1 MTDGTPETPDRCP
14 YPRPFS
20 WYFSDCPAF
29 MPRLHL
35 PTDIRGNPLLAHWT
49 CAHLASR
56 RLPDGGFYPACILGS
71 AAERAAWAA
80 SMENE
85 RLASIRLA
93 RVELSQAIR
102 PHLERL
108 REVSVRGHGA
118 LEGTKRAEARAAWSG
133 LSAAFAAF
141 VEGHSELFEQAGI
154 DADALGRCFA
164 EGTEEFSTRVPGRRW
179 EMSETVV
186 RRYPWPI
193 QAFFR
198 PDLARERPPGGTAP
212 PG

>member
-1 MTDGTPETPDRCP
+1 MSEATPEVPDRCP

-20 WYFSDCPAF
+20 WYFADCPAF

-35 PTDIRGNPLLAHWT
+35 PTDIRGNPLHANWT

-56 RLPDGGFYPACILGS
+56 RLPDGGFYPGCILGS

-80 SMENE
+80 QMKNE
-85 RLASIRLA
+85 RLAAIRLA

-108 REVSVRGHGA
+108 REVSVGSYGA
-118 LEGTKRAEARAAWSG
+118 LEGVKRAEVRAAWSG
-133 LSAAFAAF
+133 LSAAFDGF
-141 VEGHSELFEQAGI
+141 VKGHAGLFEQAGI
-154 DADALGRCFA
+154 NGDALRRCFA
-164 EGTEEFSTRVPGRRW
+164 EATADFSTRVPGRRW
-179 EMSETVV
+179 EMSEAIV

-198 PDLARERPPGGTAP
+198 PDLARDRPPGDAAP
-212 PG
+212 PD